1 MVWALVIKAE
11 NDQQDS
17 HYRWI
22 YIAASNIANALITT
36 TVHLFVTRSDQR
48 KNFRKVARKTFE
60 RNELLLCWR

>member
-36 TVHLFVTRSDQR
+36 TVHLFCDAIGS
-48 KNFRKVARKTFE
+48 KKKFSKSGPEN
-60 RNELLLCWR
+60 L